1 MGTVKR
7 TTRGSSTAPARK
19 IAGRSP
25 QGCGW
30 FSPIL
35 LELRRIF
42 INRSV
47 AKEVASR
54 AGRSVKVVEKWLS
67 GKVSPDGEALTRLL
81 CSDIGDIIHDAMI
94 ANVKAPWAA
103 NVRAVREIA
112 RLRQQQADTARRLA
126 ALERGIE
133 P

>member
-7 TTRGSSTAPARK
+7 TVRGSSTSATRK
-19 IAGRSP
+19 VAGKNP
-25 QGCGW
+25 HICGW
-30 FSPIL
+30 FSSIA

-42 INRSV
+42 INRSLV
-47 AKEVASR
+47 KEVSAR
-54 AGRSVKVVEKWLS
+54 AGRHPSVVEKWFA
-67 GKVSPDGEALTRLL
+67 GKGSPDGEALTRLL
-81 CSDIGDIIHDAMI
+81 CSDIGDVIHDAMI